1 VLSRPISE
9 LGIYPA
15 VDPLDSTSRILDP
28 RYVGDEHYRIAQRV
42 KEILQR
48 YKDLQDII
56 AILGIDE
63 LSEEDKIVV
72 SRARRIQRFLSQNTF
87 VAKAFTGL
95 EGSFVPMAETIE
107 AFTKIADGEYDH
119 VPEQAFFL
127 CGGLEDLERNF
138 QKLQKND

>member
-28 RYVGDEHYRIAQRV
+28 RYIGDEHYAVAARV

-63 LSEEDKIVV
+63 LSEEDKILVQ
-72 SRARRIQRFLSQNTF
+72 RARRIQRFLSQNTF
-87 VAKAFTGL
+87 VAKNFTGI
-95 EGSFVPMAETIE
+95 EGSFVPLDETID
-107 AFTKIADGEYDH
+107 AFKKLTEGEYDH
-119 VPEQAFFL
+119 VPEQAFFM
-127 CGGLEDLERNF
+127 CGGLEDVEKKAKELENRG
-138 QKLQKND
+138 